1 MKSIRVIADHSRT
14 AAVMISDGV
23 IPSNVDQGYV
33 LRRLIRIAVRKAYS
47 LDFKGEF
54 LYKVAEVVI
63 NKL

>member
-23 IPSNVDQGYV
+23 LPSNVDQGYV

-47 LDFKGEF
+47 LDFKGLF
-54 LYKVAEVVI
+54 LSKVVEVVI

>member
-1 MKSIRVIADHSRT
+1 MKAIRVIADHSRT

-47 LDFKGEF
+47 LDFK
-54 LYKVAEVVI
+54 
-63 NKL
+63 